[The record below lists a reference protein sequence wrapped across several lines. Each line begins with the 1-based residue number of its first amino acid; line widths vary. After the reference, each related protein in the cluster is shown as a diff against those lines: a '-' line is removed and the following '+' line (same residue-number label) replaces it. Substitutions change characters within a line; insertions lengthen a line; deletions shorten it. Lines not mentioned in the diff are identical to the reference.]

1 MKYGLKYAIF
11 EEKRKKFHF
20 MVTSNVALGHIISKD
35 GIKVDQTKLDLNL
48 KFLSPSNLKERR
60 QLLSHSRFF
69 TRFIKNF

>member
-1 MKYGLKYAIF
+1 
-11 EEKRKKFHF
+11 